1 MAQGVALPYVSE
13 KFSDPNSRDLHDAL
27 TDLCTVYSKIKNP
40 PSPEDLRIIF
50 HHAVRSLVRDPDCL
64 RFLDSDDR
72 ERLVKNDS
80 GPVPFKT
87 DLVGYPCSPLYA
99 HIGNYLALIAMS
111 GTCPVF
117 KQPKFETLHE
127 WINAT
132 YRIDRLQR
140 IIELAQPIPQML
152 RYWTPEQF
160 RRRVELLLGIVGK
173 RGMLDLLQMRKTVGS
188 RNVFPFTREEIIESG
203 KELHHRFAE
212 LTLAGRAV
220 AKHAV
225 RDSTKAWWGECTG
238 TEEEKNARGQVLI
251 ERVLDEALWINIH
264 GLPGELPALEVRT
277 SQGYGLRCLVEPLSF
292 RGFLEPYF
300 AEGWKNHF
308 KH

>member
-111 GTCPVF
+111 G
-117 KQPKFETLHE
+117 
-127 WINAT
+127 
-132 YRIDRLQR
+132 IDRLQR

-264 GLPGELPALEVRT
+264 GLPVSIVTLCYAP
-277 SQGYGLRCLVEPLSF
+277 
-292 RGFLEPYF
+292 
-300 AEGWKNHF
+300 NHF
-308 KH
+308 LWVTLPTKSGRIEWPIRDY